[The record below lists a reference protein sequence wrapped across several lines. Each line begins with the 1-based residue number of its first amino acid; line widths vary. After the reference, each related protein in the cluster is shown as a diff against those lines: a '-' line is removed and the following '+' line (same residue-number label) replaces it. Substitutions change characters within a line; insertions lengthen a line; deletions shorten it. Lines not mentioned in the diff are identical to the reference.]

1 MRIRTVAIS
10 LGMAVAF
17 TGASVTTAGAYD
29 NSDLSIQSWEYN
41 TGDCPCSNSSG
52 LDYTGFKK
60 DVGGEALKLVVKKN
74 GTPVAQVEFHPSDEL
89 LYVYDGK
96 NDGDTIYVRAQWWE
110 GLKKE
115 ATYWAPGTSKELDMN
130 KVEMGADDDLDEG
143 EAVYFRL
150 YDDKAL
156 TDPITDWYDYIAH
169 A

>member
-1 MRIRTVAIS
+1 MRIRKVAVS

-17 TGASVTTAGAYD
+17 TGASATTAGAYD

-89 LYVYDGK
+89 LYSTTARTTATRSTSGPS
-96 NDGDTIYVRAQWWE
+96 GGRASRRRRPT
-110 GLKKE
+110 GRRGRPRNS
-115 ATYWAPGTSKELDMN
+115 T
-130 KVEMGADDDLDEG
+130 
-143 EAVYFRL
+143 
-150 YDDKAL
+150 
-156 TDPITDWYDYIAH
+156 
-169 A
+169 